1 MSSCTLILDLF
12 LGWDQHPISVGGS
25 SSFRLC
31 KRGWTSSWINIS
43 WYLLWLFLFLPN
55 SGFFSK
61 KSMLN
66 LSPITQVIEK
76 NFFPP
81 FGLLLWNCIILQQ
94 LVTFF
99 NASHIL
105 AVLGNTIWFHNIKK
119 KSLLHKQNDDE
130 PPTDMGYISITLA
143 KLAWKDERTKT
154 SLLHFPWTA
163 KISSFWI

>member
-66 LSPITQVIEK
+66 LSHITQVIEK

-119 KSLLHKQNDDE
+119 KSLLHKRNDDNHQQIWD
-130 PPTDMGYISITLA
+130 T
-143 KLAWKDERTKT
+143 
-154 SLLHFPWTA
+154 FQ
-163 KISSFWI
+163 